1 MPNHLEEVW
10 REQNGEWRERE
21 EANVEKVTGA
31 NPGGGHRGH
40 RRESGLCQSD
50 TENHWSV
57 LGRQMTQSDLY
68 L

>member
-1 MPNHLEEVW
+1 MEGAE
-10 REQNGEWRERE
+10 RRMERE
-21 EANVEKVTGA
+21 GGGKCGEGNRGK
-31 NPGGGHRGH
+31 PWGGHRGH